1 MNDDVNP
8 KLAEQIEQIMLDEDK
23 LEHLKAVSQRGF
35 INVGL
40 QKQPINITV
49 EITPISLE
57 EQRANH
63 ERAIQLMRKVQ
74 ERLAAIRSIVPKP
87 VSRHTTIAAA
97 PGFGS
102 LALIYEVDTVRL
114 FIEVFTN
121 LSVKVSFRYEQLNEQ
136 MESQL
141 ISEVQLFGSQDPVE
155 AIHAYIQPMLTK
167 LLAATI
173 ANKIERFVSLYS
185 GHRVPVNSGFDPATK
200 ALARYYNKRKKQARA
215 RTGRRS

>member
-1 MNDDVNP
+1 MNDDMNP
-8 KLAEQIEQIMLDEDK
+8 KLAAQIEQAMLDEDK
-23 LEHLKAVSQRGF
+23 QNPQYNVLDLK
-35 INVGL
+35 
-40 QKQPINITV
+40 V
-49 EITPISLE
+49 EVTPVSLE

-121 LSVKVSFRYEQLNEQ
+121 LSVKVSFSYEQLNEQ

-141 ISEVQLFGSQDPVE
+141 IRDVHLFGSQDPVA
-155 AIHAYIQPMLTK
+155 AIHAHIQPMLTK

-173 ANKIERFVSLYS
+173 ANKIERFVSSYS
-185 GHRVPVNSGFDPATK
+185 GHPVPVNQRFDPATK

>member
-1 MNDDVNP
+1 MNDDMNP
-8 KLAEQIEQIMLDEDK
+8 KLAAQIEQAMLDEDRQNPQYNV
-23 LEHLKAVSQRGF
+23 LDLK
-35 INVGL
+35 
-40 QKQPINITV
+40 V
-49 EITPISLE
+49 EVTPVSLE
-57 EQRANH
+57 AQRDNH
-63 ERAIQLMRKVQ
+63 ERAIQMMRKVQ

-102 LALIYEVDTVRL
+102 LSLFYEVDTVRL